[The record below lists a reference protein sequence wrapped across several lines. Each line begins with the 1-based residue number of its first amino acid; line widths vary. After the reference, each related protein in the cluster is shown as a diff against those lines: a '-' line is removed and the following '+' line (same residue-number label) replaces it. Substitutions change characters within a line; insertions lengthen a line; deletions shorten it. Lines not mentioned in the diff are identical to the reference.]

1 MTRKQND
8 DERKLKVQAL
18 IDRIL
23 YLNDTDY
30 QEFIHKYE
38 RLVEQYIPNQVEVD
52 GVKYF
57 RATC

>member
-1 MTRKQND
+1 MTKRPNNE
-8 DERKLKVQAL
+8 ERKLKVQSL
-18 IDRIL
+18 IDRML

-30 QEFIHKYE
+30 QEFMSKYE
-38 RLVEQYIPNQVEVD
+38 RLVDQYTPNQIEVD

>member
-8 DERKLKVQAL
+8 EERKLKVQAL
-18 IDRIL
+18 IDRML
-23 YLNDTDY
+23 YLNNTDY

-57 RATC
+57 RAMC

>member
-8 DERKLKVQAL
+8 QERKLKVQAL
-18 IDRIL
+18 IDRML

>member
-8 DERKLKVQAL
+8 EERKLKVQAL
-18 IDRIL
+18 IDRML

>member
-1 MTRKQND
+1 MTREQND
-8 DERKLKVQAL
+8 EERKLKVQAL
-18 IDRIL
+18 IDRML

-38 RLVEQYIPNQVEVD
+38 RLVEQYTPNQVEVD